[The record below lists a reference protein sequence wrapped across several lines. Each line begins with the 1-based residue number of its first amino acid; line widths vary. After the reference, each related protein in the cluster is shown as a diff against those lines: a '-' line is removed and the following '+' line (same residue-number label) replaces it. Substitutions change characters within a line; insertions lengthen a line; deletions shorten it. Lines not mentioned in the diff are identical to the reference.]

1 MTGEKQASP
10 STIWCVG
17 GTDSSGGAGVA
28 RDLATLADLGV
39 HGCAI
44 VTLVTAQS
52 HSTMISSIAMQPSVI
67 NEQWQVLAA
76 EALPLCIKV
85 GAIANDAQANILST
99 RIEML
104 KTPRPFIVWDPVLFS
119 SSKGS
124 LSNLSKDVI
133 KQLLRVVDLVTPNT
147 HELESLAG
155 IFTDSEIDNAFE
167 TKSDIKSNRDVR
179 HAAKTLINNGAKGVL
194 VKGGHAGW
202 QHDATDT
209 YFTDREEI
217 AFSQPRVHHSEL
229 RGTGCMQAS
238 AIAAFVAK
246 GYCINDALTLANA
259 YVKSVR
265 DISAPSTS
273 SAQNSLTPCQQH
285 APYVPKL
292 AGFPEQPGVFPTVNF
307 INGDTLHGSR
317 FSACT
322 GLSSNAFT
330 SVYSSARAYSSAHA
344 SAYSSKHVNADATA
358 YKIDSE
364 SEATVN
370 PHKSHTE
377 PFLPLLN
384 CNNDIYPVV
393 DSADWIDAL
402 LPTGVTIIQLRIK
415 EDEGACNHK
424 RIGEQIQ
431 RAVALTKGT
440 SCQLFINDH
449 WQLAIEHGAYGVHLG
464 QEDLFT
470 ADIEAIK
477 KAGLRLGVSTHGY
490 AEIQRVKK
498 LAPSYIALGHIF
510 ATTTKDMPS
519 KPQGI
524 KRLKQYVD
532 LCGNIPT
539 VAIGGINSARCKA
552 VADTGV
558 THVAVVRAIT
568 EAPCPDAAYHTLSK
582 EAGFAE

>member
-1 MTGEKQASP
+1 MSQEKQASLP
-10 STIWCVG
+10 TIWCVG
-17 GTDSSGGAGVA
+17 GTDSSGGAGVT

-39 HGCAI
+39 HGAAI

-52 HSTMISSIAMQPSVI
+52 HSTMISSKAMQPSLI

-76 EALPLCIKV
+76 ETLPCCIKI

-104 KTPRPFIVWDPVLFS
+104 SVPRPFIVWDPVLFS
-119 SSKGS
+119 SSKGELGE
-124 LSNLSKDVI
+124 LSENAI
-133 KQLLRVVDLVTPNT
+133 KQLLCTVDLVTPNIN
-147 HELESLAG
+147 ELTSLSAIAG
-155 IFTDSEIDNAFE
+155 GSAVVKGVNGE
-167 TKSDIKSNRDVR
+167 KDVLY
-179 HAAKTLINNGAKGVL
+179 AARTLMNLGAKSVL
-194 VKGGHAGW
+194 VKGGHAHW
-202 QHDATDT
+202 QHDATDVF
-209 YFTDREEI
+209 FTQNETV
-217 AFSQPRVHHSEL
+217 AFSQPRAKHSEL

-238 AIAAFVAK
+238 AIAACVAK

-393 DSADWIDAL
+393 DSADWIEAL

-431 RAVALTKGT
+431 RAVSLTKGT

-582 EAGFAE
+582 EAGFAK

>member
-1 MTGEKQASP
+1 MSELETACSP
-10 STIWCVG
+10 IVWCVG
-17 GTDSSGGAGVA
+17 GTDSSGGAGVT

-44 VTLVTAQS
+44 VTLVSAQS
-52 HSTMISSIAMQPSVI
+52 HYTMLSSTAMPLSLI
-67 NEQWQVLAA
+67 NEQWQLIANDGPP
-76 EALPLCIKV
+76 ECIKI
-85 GAIANDAQANILST
+85 GAIANDEQAHLLHAL
-99 RIEML
+99 IETL
-104 KTPRPFIVWDPVLFS
+104 DTPRPFIVWDPVLFS
-119 SSKGS
+119 SSKGKLGE
-124 LSNLSKDVI
+124 LSEKAI
-133 KQLLRVVDLVTPNT
+133 KQLLCSVDLVTPNIS
-147 HELESLAG
+147 ELTSLTAVAG
-155 IFTDSEIDNAFE
+155 GGAVVQGVNGEKDVLNAA
-167 TKSDIKSNRDVR
+167 R
-179 HAAKTLINNGAKGVL
+179 TLMHLGAKSVL
-194 VKGGHAGW
+194 VKGGHAHW
-202 QHDATDT
+202 QHDATDVF
-209 YFTDREEI
+209 FTQNEAV
-217 AFSQPRVHHSEL
+217 AFSQPRAKHSEL

-238 AIAAFVAK
+238 AIAACVAK
-246 GYCINDALTLANA
+246 AYCINDALTLANA
-259 YVKSVR
+259 YVKNVR
-265 DISAPSTS
+265 DISAPSIP
-273 SAQNSLTPCQQH
+273 SAQNSLTPSQQH
-285 APYVPKL
+285 ALNAPYMPKL
-292 AGFPEQPGVFPTVNF
+292 AGFPEQPSVFPTVNF
-307 INGDTLHGSR
+307 IKGDTLHGSS
-317 FSACT
+317 FSART

-330 SVYSSARAYSSAHA
+330 SAYSSAHA
-344 SAYSSKHVNADATA
+344 SAYSSTHVSADATA

-364 SEATVN
+364 DEATVN

-384 CNNDIYPVV
+384 CNHDIYPVV
-393 DSADWIDAL
+393 DSADWIEAL

-415 EDEGACNHK
+415 EGACNHE
-424 RIGEQIQ
+424 RTCEQIQ

-519 KPQGI
+519 MPQGI

-552 VADTGV
+552 IADTGV

-568 EAPCPDAAYHTLSK
+568 EAPCPHAAYHTLQK
-582 EAGFAE
+582 EAGFVN